1 MRILGRRTQ
10 GIGDSVCPG
19 ASTGVAK
26 GIEWTKWANLKQ
38 AQESAHEPR
47 QAVLSLNQGTHIKNS
62 RCHSNSE
69 ASYAKQ
75 CVMKIAAVV
84 KIKHGAIWEA
94 LQKLG
99 WSQSRLAR
107 QMNMEPSRVG
117 EIINLKRRPTD
128 NEVKRMELAFLDAGI
143 SVDVISEWPEMFKMR
158 QNNLTYY
165 KDVETDRL
173 LSHTKQLTIEEKE
186 SLQILMDQLTP
197 IEADILMSNMVYGV
211 SLNKLAEK
219 WEKSRST
226 LCIVKEELEEK
237 LERFRFFMNKDGA
250 SCPEQFGM
258 YIGKNYPE
266 NVYAK
271 VMTAREELKEKV
283 A

>member
-1 MRILGRRTQ
+1 
-10 GIGDSVCPG
+10 
-19 ASTGVAK
+19 
-26 GIEWTKWANLKQ
+26 
-38 AQESAHEPR
+38 
-47 QAVLSLNQGTHIKNS
+47 
-62 RCHSNSE
+62 
-69 ASYAKQ
+69 
-75 CVMKIAAVV
+75 MKIAAVV

-99 WSQSRLAR
+99 WNQSKLAR
-107 QMNMEPSRVG
+107 QLNMHPTRVG

-128 NEVKRMELAFLDAGI
+128 NEVKRIELAFLDAGI
-143 SVDVISEWPEMFKMR
+143 CVDVISEWPEMFKMR

-211 SLNKLAEK
+211 SLNELAEK
-219 WEKSRST
+219 WEKSGKT
-226 LCIVKEELEEK
+226 LCVIKQELEEK
-237 LERFRFFMNKDGA
+237 LERFRFFMEKDGA

-258 YIGKNYPE
+258 YIGKHYPT
-266 NVYAK
+266 NLHAR
-271 VMTAREELKEKV
+271 VMSNREKIKEKV

>member
-1 MRILGRRTQ
+1 
-10 GIGDSVCPG
+10 
-19 ASTGVAK
+19 
-26 GIEWTKWANLKQ
+26 
-38 AQESAHEPR
+38 
-47 QAVLSLNQGTHIKNS
+47 
-62 RCHSNSE
+62 
-69 ASYAKQ
+69 
-75 CVMKIAAVV
+75 MKIAAVV

-99 WSQSRLAR
+99 WNQSKLAR
-107 QMNMEPSRVG
+107 QLNMHPTRVG

-128 NEVKRMELAFLDAGI
+128 NEVKRIELAFLDAGI
-143 SVDVISEWPEMFKMR
+143 CVDVISEWPEMFKMR

-197 IEADILMSNMVYGV
+197 IEADILMSNMVYGIT
-211 SLNKLAEK
+211 LNKLAQK

-226 LCIVKEELEEK
+226 LCVIKEELEEK
-237 LERFRFFMNKDGA
+237 LEKFRFFMDKDGA

-258 YIGKNYPE
+258 YIGKHYPT
-266 NVYAK
+266 NLYAK
-271 VMTAREELKEKV
+271 VMSAREELKEKV

>member
-1 MRILGRRTQ
+1 
-10 GIGDSVCPG
+10 
-19 ASTGVAK
+19 
-26 GIEWTKWANLKQ
+26 
-38 AQESAHEPR
+38 
-47 QAVLSLNQGTHIKNS
+47 
-62 RCHSNSE
+62 
-69 ASYAKQ
+69 
-75 CVMKIAAVV
+75 MKIAAVV

-99 WSQSRLAR
+99 WSQSKLAR

-143 SVDVISEWPEMFKMR
+143 CVDVISEWPEMFKMR

-197 IEADILMSNMVYGV
+197 IEADILMSNMVYGIT
-211 SLNKLAEK
+211 LNKLAEK

-226 LCIVKEELEEK
+226 LCIVKEELEDK
-237 LERFRFFMNKDGA
+237 LDRFRFFMDKDGA

-258 YIGKNYPE
+258 YIGKHYPT
-266 NVYAK
+266 NLYAK
-271 VMTAREELKEKV
+271 VMSAREELKEKV

>member
-1 MRILGRRTQ
+1 
-10 GIGDSVCPG
+10 
-19 ASTGVAK
+19 
-26 GIEWTKWANLKQ
+26 
-38 AQESAHEPR
+38 
-47 QAVLSLNQGTHIKNS
+47 
-62 RCHSNSE
+62 
-69 ASYAKQ
+69 
-75 CVMKIAAVV
+75 MKIAAVV

-99 WSQSRLAR
+99 WNQSKLAR
-107 QMNMEPSRVG
+107 QLNMHPTRVG

-128 NEVKRMELAFLDAGI
+128 NEVKRIELAFLDAGI
-143 SVDVISEWPEMFKMR
+143 CVDVISEWPEMFKMR

-165 KDVETDRL
+165 KDIETDRL

-258 YIGKNYPE
+258 YIGKHYPT
-266 NVYAK
+266 NLHAK
-271 VMTAREELKEKV
+271 AMSAREKLKEKV

>member
-1 MRILGRRTQ
+1 
-10 GIGDSVCPG
+10 
-19 ASTGVAK
+19 
-26 GIEWTKWANLKQ
+26 
-38 AQESAHEPR
+38 
-47 QAVLSLNQGTHIKNS
+47 
-62 RCHSNSE
+62 
-69 ASYAKQ
+69 
-75 CVMKIAAVV
+75 MKIAAVV

-99 WSQSRLAR
+99 WNQSKLAR
-107 QMNMEPSRVG
+107 QLNMHPTRVG

-128 NEVKRMELAFLDAGI
+128 NEVKRIELAFLDAGI
-143 SVDVISEWPEMFKMR
+143 CVDVISEWPEMFKMR

-258 YIGKNYPE
+258 YIGKHYPT
-266 NVYAK
+266 NLHAK
-271 VMTAREELKEKV
+271 VMSAREELKEKV

>member
-1 MRILGRRTQ
+1 
-10 GIGDSVCPG
+10 
-19 ASTGVAK
+19 
-26 GIEWTKWANLKQ
+26 
-38 AQESAHEPR
+38 
-47 QAVLSLNQGTHIKNS
+47 
-62 RCHSNSE
+62 
-69 ASYAKQ
+69 
-75 CVMKIAAVV
+75 MKIAAVV

-99 WSQSRLAR
+99 WSQSKLAR

-128 NEVKRMELAFLDAGI
+128 NEVKRIELAFLDAGI
-143 SVDVISEWPEMFKMR
+143 CVDVISEWPEMFKMR

-197 IEADILMSNMVYGV
+197 IEADILMSNMVYGIT
-211 SLNKLAEK
+211 LNKLAQK

-226 LCIVKEELEEK
+226 LCVIKEELEEK
-237 LERFRFFMNKDGA
+237 LERFRFFMDKDGA

-258 YIGKNYPE
+258 YIGKHYPT
-266 NVYAK
+266 NLHAK
-271 VMTAREELKEKV
+271 VMSAREEYKEKV

>member
-1 MRILGRRTQ
+1 MR
-10 GIGDSVCPG
+10 
-19 ASTGVAK
+19 
-26 GIEWTKWANLKQ
+26 
-38 AQESAHEPR
+38 
-47 QAVLSLNQGTHIKNS
+47 
-62 RCHSNSE
+62 
-69 ASYAKQ
+69 
-75 CVMKIAAVV
+75 IAAVV

-99 WSQSRLAR
+99 WNQSKLAR
-107 QMNMEPSRVG
+107 QLNMHPTRVG

-128 NEVKRMELAFLDAGI
+128 NEVKRIELAFLDAGI
-143 SVDVISEWPEMFKMR
+143 CVDVISEWPEMFKMR

-258 YIGKNYPE
+258 YIGKHYPT
-266 NVYAK
+266 NLYAK
-271 VMTAREELKEKV
+271 VMSAREELKEKV

>member
-1 MRILGRRTQ
+1 MR
-10 GIGDSVCPG
+10 
-19 ASTGVAK
+19 
-26 GIEWTKWANLKQ
+26 
-38 AQESAHEPR
+38 
-47 QAVLSLNQGTHIKNS
+47 
-62 RCHSNSE
+62 
-69 ASYAKQ
+69 
-75 CVMKIAAVV
+75 IAAVV

-99 WSQSRLAR
+99 WNQSKLAR
-107 QMNMEPSRVG
+107 QLNMHPTRVG
-117 EIINLKRRPTD
+117 EIINLKRRPTE
-128 NEVKRMELAFLDAGI
+128 NEVKRIELAFLDAGI
-143 SVDVISEWPEMFKMR
+143 CVDVISEWPEMFKMR

-211 SLNKLAEK
+211 SLNELAEK
-219 WEKSRST
+219 WEKSGKT
-226 LCIVKEELEEK
+226 LCVIKQELEEK
-237 LERFRFFMNKDGA
+237 LERFRFFMDKDGA

-258 YIGKNYPE
+258 YIGKHYPT
-266 NVYAK
+266 NLHAR
-271 VMTAREELKEKV
+271 VMSNREKIKEKV

>member
-1 MRILGRRTQ
+1 
-10 GIGDSVCPG
+10 
-19 ASTGVAK
+19 
-26 GIEWTKWANLKQ
+26 
-38 AQESAHEPR
+38 
-47 QAVLSLNQGTHIKNS
+47 
-62 RCHSNSE
+62 
-69 ASYAKQ
+69 
-75 CVMKIAAVV
+75 MKIAAVV

-128 NEVKRMELAFLDAGI
+128 NEAKRMELAFLDAGI

-237 LERFRFFMNKDGA
+237 LERFRFFMDKDGA

>member
-1 MRILGRRTQ
+1 
-10 GIGDSVCPG
+10 
-19 ASTGVAK
+19 
-26 GIEWTKWANLKQ
+26 
-38 AQESAHEPR
+38 
-47 QAVLSLNQGTHIKNS
+47 
-62 RCHSNSE
+62 
-69 ASYAKQ
+69 
-75 CVMKIAAVV
+75 MKIAAVV

-99 WSQSRLAR
+99 WSQSKLAR
-107 QMNMEPSRVG
+107 QLNMEPSRVG

-128 NEVKRMELAFLDAGI
+128 NEVKRIELAFLDAGI
-143 SVDVISEWPEMFKMR
+143 CVDVISEWPEMFKMR

-197 IEADILMSNMVYGV
+197 IEADILMSNMVYGIT
-211 SLNKLAEK
+211 LNKLAEK

-226 LCIVKEELEEK
+226 LCIVKEELEDK
-237 LERFRFFMNKDGA
+237 LDRFRFFMDKDGA

-258 YIGKNYPE
+258 YIGKHYPT
-266 NVYAK
+266 NLHAK
-271 VMTAREELKEKV
+271 VMSAREELKEKV

>member
-1 MRILGRRTQ
+1 
-10 GIGDSVCPG
+10 
-19 ASTGVAK
+19 
-26 GIEWTKWANLKQ
+26 
-38 AQESAHEPR
+38 
-47 QAVLSLNQGTHIKNS
+47 
-62 RCHSNSE
+62 
-69 ASYAKQ
+69 
-75 CVMKIAAVV
+75 MKIAAVV

-99 WSQSRLAR
+99 WNQSKLAR
-107 QMNMEPSRVG
+107 QLNMHPTRVG

-128 NEVKRMELAFLDAGI
+128 NEVKRIELAFLDAGI
-143 SVDVISEWPEMFKMR
+143 CVDVISEWPEMFKMR

-258 YIGKNYPE
+258 YIGKHYPT
-266 NVYAK
+266 NLYAK

>member
-1 MRILGRRTQ
+1 
-10 GIGDSVCPG
+10 
-19 ASTGVAK
+19 
-26 GIEWTKWANLKQ
+26 
-38 AQESAHEPR
+38 
-47 QAVLSLNQGTHIKNS
+47 
-62 RCHSNSE
+62 
-69 ASYAKQ
+69 
-75 CVMKIAAVV
+75 MKIAAVV

-99 WSQSRLAR
+99 WSQSKLAR

-128 NEVKRMELAFLDAGI
+128 NEVKRIELAFLDAGI
-143 SVDVISEWPEMFKMR
+143 CVDVISEWPEMFKMR

-197 IEADILMSNMVYGV
+197 IEADILMSNMVYGIT
-211 SLNKLAEK
+211 LNKLAQK

-226 LCIVKEELEEK
+226 LCVIKEELEEK
-237 LERFRFFMNKDGA
+237 LERFRFFMDKDGA

-258 YIGKNYPE
+258 YIGKHYPT
-266 NVYAK
+266 NLHAK
-271 VMTAREELKEKV
+271 VMSAREELKEKV

>member
-1 MRILGRRTQ
+1 
-10 GIGDSVCPG
+10 
-19 ASTGVAK
+19 
-26 GIEWTKWANLKQ
+26 
-38 AQESAHEPR
+38 
-47 QAVLSLNQGTHIKNS
+47 
-62 RCHSNSE
+62 
-69 ASYAKQ
+69 
-75 CVMKIAAVV
+75 MKIAAVV

-99 WSQSRLAR
+99 WNQSKLAR
-107 QMNMEPSRVG
+107 QLNMHPTRVG
-117 EIINLKRRPTD
+117 EIINLKRRPTE
-128 NEVKRMELAFLDAGI
+128 NEVKRIELAFLDAGI
-143 SVDVISEWPEMFKMR
+143 CVDVISEWPEMFKMR

-219 WEKSRST
+219 WEKSSHR
-226 LCIVKEELEEK
+226 LCVIKEELQEK
-237 LERFRFFMNKDGA
+237 LERFRFFMDKDGA

-258 YIGKNYPE
+258 YIGKHYPT
-266 NVYAK
+266 NLHAK
-271 VMTAREELKEKV
+271 VMSNREKLKEKV

>member
-1 MRILGRRTQ
+1 
-10 GIGDSVCPG
+10 
-19 ASTGVAK
+19 
-26 GIEWTKWANLKQ
+26 
-38 AQESAHEPR
+38 
-47 QAVLSLNQGTHIKNS
+47 
-62 RCHSNSE
+62 
-69 ASYAKQ
+69 
-75 CVMKIAAVV
+75 MKIAAVV

-99 WSQSRLAR
+99 WNQSKLAR
-107 QMNMEPSRVG
+107 QLNMHPTRVG

-128 NEVKRMELAFLDAGI
+128 NEVKRIELAFLDAGI
-143 SVDVISEWPEMFKMR
+143 CVDVISEWPEMFKMR

-226 LCIVKEELEEK
+226 LCVVKEELEEK

-258 YIGKNYPE
+258 YIGKHYPT
-266 NVYAK
+266 NLHAR
-271 VMTAREELKEKV
+271 VMSNREKIKEKV

>member
-1 MRILGRRTQ
+1 
-10 GIGDSVCPG
+10 
-19 ASTGVAK
+19 
-26 GIEWTKWANLKQ
+26 
-38 AQESAHEPR
+38 
-47 QAVLSLNQGTHIKNS
+47 
-62 RCHSNSE
+62 
-69 ASYAKQ
+69 
-75 CVMKIAAVV
+75 MKIAAVV

-99 WSQSRLAR
+99 WNQSKLAR
-107 QMNMEPSRVG
+107 QLNMHPTRVG

-128 NEVKRMELAFLDAGI
+128 NEVKRIELAFLDAGI
-143 SVDVISEWPEMFKMR
+143 CVDVISEWPEMFKMR

-197 IEADILMSNMVYGV
+197 IEADILMSNMVYGIT
-211 SLNKLAEK
+211 LNKLAQK

-226 LCIVKEELEEK
+226 LCVIKEELEEK
-237 LERFRFFMNKDGA
+237 LERFRFFMDKDGA

-258 YIGKNYPE
+258 YIGKHYPT
-266 NVYAK
+266 NLHAR
-271 VMTAREELKEKV
+271 VMSNREKIKEKV

>member
-1 MRILGRRTQ
+1 
-10 GIGDSVCPG
+10 
-19 ASTGVAK
+19 
-26 GIEWTKWANLKQ
+26 
-38 AQESAHEPR
+38 
-47 QAVLSLNQGTHIKNS
+47 
-62 RCHSNSE
+62 
-69 ASYAKQ
+69 
-75 CVMKIAAVV
+75 MKIAAVV

-94 LQKLG
+94 LQKLR
-99 WSQSRLAR
+99 WSQSKLAR

-128 NEVKRMELAFLDAGI
+128 NEVKRIELAFLDAGI
-143 SVDVISEWPEMFKMR
+143 CVDVISEWPEMLKMR

-211 SLNKLAEK
+211 SLNELAEK
-219 WEKSRST
+219 WEKSGKT
-226 LCIVKEELEEK
+226 LCVIKQELEEK
-237 LERFRFFMNKDGA
+237 LERFRFFMDKDGA

-258 YIGKNYPE
+258 YIGKHYPT
-266 NVYAK
+266 NLHAR
-271 VMTAREELKEKV
+271 VMSNREKIKEKV

>member
-1 MRILGRRTQ
+1 
-10 GIGDSVCPG
+10 
-19 ASTGVAK
+19 
-26 GIEWTKWANLKQ
+26 
-38 AQESAHEPR
+38 
-47 QAVLSLNQGTHIKNS
+47 
-62 RCHSNSE
+62 
-69 ASYAKQ
+69 
-75 CVMKIAAVV
+75 MKIAAVV

-99 WSQSRLAR
+99 WSQSKLAR

-143 SVDVISEWPEMFKMR
+143 CVDVISEWPEMFKMR

-197 IEADILMSNMVYGV
+197 IEADILMSNMVYGIT
-211 SLNKLAEK
+211 LNKLAQK

-226 LCIVKEELEEK
+226 LCVIKEELEEK
-237 LERFRFFMNKDGA
+237 LEKFRFFMDKDGA

-258 YIGKNYPE
+258 YIGKHYPT
-266 NVYAK
+266 NLHAK
-271 VMTAREELKEKV
+271 VMSAREELKEKV

>member
-1 MRILGRRTQ
+1 
-10 GIGDSVCPG
+10 
-19 ASTGVAK
+19 
-26 GIEWTKWANLKQ
+26 
-38 AQESAHEPR
+38 
-47 QAVLSLNQGTHIKNS
+47 
-62 RCHSNSE
+62 
-69 ASYAKQ
+69 
-75 CVMKIAAVV
+75 MKIAAVV

-99 WSQSRLAR
+99 WNQSKLAR
-107 QMNMEPSRVG
+107 QLNMHPTRVG
-117 EIINLKRRPTD
+117 EIINLKRRPTE
-128 NEVKRMELAFLDAGI
+128 NEVKRIELAFLDEGI
-143 SVDVISEWPEMFKMR
+143 CVDVISEWPEMFKMR

-197 IEADILMSNMVYGV
+197 IEADILMSNMVYGIT
-211 SLNKLAEK
+211 LNKLAQK

-226 LCIVKEELEEK
+226 LCVIKEELEEK
-237 LERFRFFMNKDGA
+237 LERFRFFMDKDGA

-258 YIGKNYPE
+258 YIGKHYPT
-266 NVYAK
+266 NLHAK
-271 VMTAREELKEKV
+271 VMSAREELKEKV

>member
-1 MRILGRRTQ
+1 
-10 GIGDSVCPG
+10 
-19 ASTGVAK
+19 
-26 GIEWTKWANLKQ
+26 
-38 AQESAHEPR
+38 
-47 QAVLSLNQGTHIKNS
+47 
-62 RCHSNSE
+62 
-69 ASYAKQ
+69 
-75 CVMKIAAVV
+75 MKIAAVV

-99 WSQSRLAR
+99 WNQSKLAR
-107 QMNMEPSRVG
+107 QLNMHPTRVG

-128 NEVKRMELAFLDAGI
+128 NEVKRIELAFLDAGI
-143 SVDVISEWPEMFKMR
+143 CVDVISEWPEMFKMR

-197 IEADILMSNMVYGV
+197 IEADILMSNMVYGIT
-211 SLNKLAEK
+211 LNKLAQK

-226 LCIVKEELEEK
+226 LCVIKEELEEK
-237 LERFRFFMNKDGA
+237 LERFRFFMDKDGA

-258 YIGKNYPE
+258 YIGKHYPT
-266 NVYAK
+266 NLHAK
-271 VMTAREELKEKV
+271 VMSAREELKEKV

>member
-1 MRILGRRTQ
+1 MR
-10 GIGDSVCPG
+10 
-19 ASTGVAK
+19 
-26 GIEWTKWANLKQ
+26 
-38 AQESAHEPR
+38 
-47 QAVLSLNQGTHIKNS
+47 
-62 RCHSNSE
+62 
-69 ASYAKQ
+69 
-75 CVMKIAAVV
+75 IAAVV
-84 KIKHGAIWEA
+84 KIKHGAIWQA

-99 WSQSRLAR
+99 WNQSELAR
-107 QMNMEPSRVG
+107 QLNMHPTRVG

-128 NEVKRMELAFLDAGI
+128 NEVNRIELAFLDAGI
-143 SVDVISEWPEMFKMR
+143 CVDVISEWPEMFKMR

-237 LERFRFFMNKDGA
+237 LERFRFFMDKDGA

-258 YIGKNYPE
+258 YIGKHYPT
-266 NVYAK
+266 NLHAK
-271 VMTAREELKEKV
+271 VMSAREELKEKV
-283 A
+283 AC

>member
-1 MRILGRRTQ
+1 
-10 GIGDSVCPG
+10 
-19 ASTGVAK
+19 
-26 GIEWTKWANLKQ
+26 
-38 AQESAHEPR
+38 
-47 QAVLSLNQGTHIKNS
+47 
-62 RCHSNSE
+62 
-69 ASYAKQ
+69 
-75 CVMKIAAVV
+75 MKIAAVV

-99 WSQSRLAR
+99 WNQSKLAR
-107 QMNMEPSRVG
+107 QLNMHPTRVG

-128 NEVKRMELAFLDAGI
+128 NEVKRIELAFLDAGI
-143 SVDVISEWPEMFKMR
+143 CVDVISEWPEMFKMR

-258 YIGKNYPE
+258 YIGKHYPT
-266 NVYAK
+266 NLHAK
-271 VMTAREELKEKV
+271 AMSAREELREKV

>member
-1 MRILGRRTQ
+1 
-10 GIGDSVCPG
+10 
-19 ASTGVAK
+19 
-26 GIEWTKWANLKQ
+26 
-38 AQESAHEPR
+38 
-47 QAVLSLNQGTHIKNS
+47 
-62 RCHSNSE
+62 
-69 ASYAKQ
+69 
-75 CVMKIAAVV
+75 MKIAAVV

-143 SVDVISEWPEMFKMR
+143 TVDVISEWPEMFKMR

-197 IEADILMSNMVYGV
+197 IEADILMSNMVYDV
-211 SLNKLAEK
+211 SLNKLAQK
-219 WEKSRST
+219 WEKPRST
-226 LCIVKEELEEK
+226 LSIVKEELEEK

-258 YIGKNYPE
+258 YIGKHYPT
-266 NVYAK
+266 NLHAK
-271 VMTAREELKEKV
+271 VMSAREELKEKV

>member
-1 MRILGRRTQ
+1 
-10 GIGDSVCPG
+10 
-19 ASTGVAK
+19 
-26 GIEWTKWANLKQ
+26 
-38 AQESAHEPR
+38 
-47 QAVLSLNQGTHIKNS
+47 
-62 RCHSNSE
+62 
-69 ASYAKQ
+69 
-75 CVMKIAAVV
+75 MKIAAVV

-99 WSQSRLAR
+99 WSQSKLAR

-143 SVDVISEWPEMFKMR
+143 CVDVISEWPEMFKMR

-197 IEADILMSNMVYGV
+197 IEADILMSNMVYGIT
-211 SLNKLAEK
+211 LNKLAQK

-226 LCIVKEELEEK
+226 LCVIKEELEEK
-237 LERFRFFMNKDGA
+237 LERFRFFMDKDGA

-258 YIGKNYPE
+258 YIGKHYPT
-266 NVYAK
+266 NLHAK
-271 VMTAREELKEKV
+271 VMSAREELKEKV

>member
-1 MRILGRRTQ
+1 
-10 GIGDSVCPG
+10 
-19 ASTGVAK
+19 
-26 GIEWTKWANLKQ
+26 
-38 AQESAHEPR
+38 
-47 QAVLSLNQGTHIKNS
+47 
-62 RCHSNSE
+62 
-69 ASYAKQ
+69 
-75 CVMKIAAVV
+75 MKIAAVV

-99 WSQSRLAR
+99 WNQSKLAR
-107 QMNMEPSRVG
+107 QLNMHPTRVG

-128 NEVKRMELAFLDAGI
+128 NEVKRIELAFLDAGI
-143 SVDVISEWPEMFKMR
+143 CVDVISEWPEMFKMR

-197 IEADILMSNMVYGV
+197 IEADILMSNMVYGIT
-211 SLNKLAEK
+211 LNKLAQK

-226 LCIVKEELEEK
+226 LCVIKEELEEK
-237 LERFRFFMNKDGA
+237 LEKFRFFMDKDGA

-258 YIGKNYPE
+258 YIGKHYPT
-266 NVYAK
+266 NLHAK
-271 VMTAREELKEKV
+271 VMSAREELKEKV

>member
-1 MRILGRRTQ
+1 
-10 GIGDSVCPG
+10 
-19 ASTGVAK
+19 
-26 GIEWTKWANLKQ
+26 
-38 AQESAHEPR
+38 
-47 QAVLSLNQGTHIKNS
+47 
-62 RCHSNSE
+62 
-69 ASYAKQ
+69 
-75 CVMKIAAVV
+75 MKIAAVV

-99 WSQSRLAR
+99 WNQSKLAR
-107 QMNMEPSRVG
+107 QLNMHPTRVG
-117 EIINLKRRPTD
+117 EIINLKRRPTE
-128 NEVKRMELAFLDAGI
+128 NEVKRIELAFLDAGI
-143 SVDVISEWPEMFKMR
+143 CVDVISEWPEMFKMR

-197 IEADILMSNMVYGV
+197 IEADILMSNMVYGIT
-211 SLNKLAEK
+211 LNKLAQK

-226 LCIVKEELEEK
+226 LCVIKEELEEK
-237 LERFRFFMNKDGA
+237 LEKFRFFMDKDGA

-258 YIGKNYPE
+258 YIGKHYPT
-266 NVYAK
+266 NLHAK
-271 VMTAREELKEKV
+271 VMSAREELKEKV

>member
-1 MRILGRRTQ
+1 
-10 GIGDSVCPG
+10 
-19 ASTGVAK
+19 
-26 GIEWTKWANLKQ
+26 
-38 AQESAHEPR
+38 
-47 QAVLSLNQGTHIKNS
+47 
-62 RCHSNSE
+62 
-69 ASYAKQ
+69 
-75 CVMKIAAVV
+75 MKIAAVV

-99 WSQSRLAR
+99 WNQSKLAR
-107 QMNMEPSRVG
+107 QLNMHPTRVG

-128 NEVKRMELAFLDAGI
+128 NEVKRIELAFLDAGI
-143 SVDVISEWPEMFKMR
+143 CVDVISEWPEMFKMR

-258 YIGKNYPE
+258 YIGKHYPT
-266 NVYAK
+266 NLYAK
-271 VMTAREELKEKV
+271 VMSAREELKEKV

>member
-1 MRILGRRTQ
+1 
-10 GIGDSVCPG
+10 
-19 ASTGVAK
+19 
-26 GIEWTKWANLKQ
+26 
-38 AQESAHEPR
+38 
-47 QAVLSLNQGTHIKNS
+47 
-62 RCHSNSE
+62 
-69 ASYAKQ
+69 
-75 CVMKIAAVV
+75 MKIAAVV

-99 WSQSRLAR
+99 WSQSKLAR

-143 SVDVISEWPEMFKMR
+143 CVDVISEWPEMFKMR

-197 IEADILMSNMVYGV
+197 IEADILMSNMVYGIT
-211 SLNKLAEK
+211 LNKLAKK
-219 WEKSRST
+219 WKKSRST

-237 LERFRFFMNKDGA
+237 LDRFRFFMDKDGA

-258 YIGKNYPE
+258 YTGKHYPT
-266 NVYAK
+266 NLYAK
-271 VMTAREELKEKV
+271 VMSAREELK
-283 A
+283 

>member
-1 MRILGRRTQ
+1 
-10 GIGDSVCPG
+10 
-19 ASTGVAK
+19 
-26 GIEWTKWANLKQ
+26 
-38 AQESAHEPR
+38 
-47 QAVLSLNQGTHIKNS
+47 
-62 RCHSNSE
+62 
-69 ASYAKQ
+69 
-75 CVMKIAAVV
+75 MKIAAVV

-99 WSQSRLAR
+99 WNQSKLAR
-107 QMNMEPSRVG
+107 QLNMHPTRVG

-128 NEVKRMELAFLDAGI
+128 NEVKRIELAFLDAGI
-143 SVDVISEWPEMFKMR
+143 CVDVISEWPEMFKMR

-165 KDVETDRL
+165 KDIETDRL

-197 IEADILMSNMVYGV
+197 IEADILMSNMVYGIT
-211 SLNKLAEK
+211 LNKLAQK

-226 LCIVKEELEEK
+226 LCVIKEELEEK
-237 LERFRFFMNKDGA
+237 LEKFRFFMDKDGA

-258 YIGKNYPE
+258 YIGKHYPT
-266 NVYAK
+266 NLHAK
-271 VMTAREELKEKV
+271 VMSAREELKEKV

>member
-1 MRILGRRTQ
+1 
-10 GIGDSVCPG
+10 
-19 ASTGVAK
+19 
-26 GIEWTKWANLKQ
+26 
-38 AQESAHEPR
+38 
-47 QAVLSLNQGTHIKNS
+47 
-62 RCHSNSE
+62 
-69 ASYAKQ
+69 
-75 CVMKIAAVV
+75 MKIAAVV

-99 WSQSRLAR
+99 WSQSKLAR

-128 NEVKRMELAFLDAGI
+128 NEVKRIELAFLDAGI
-143 SVDVISEWPEMFKMR
+143 CVDVISEWPEMFKMR

-165 KDVETDRL
+165 KDIETDRL

-197 IEADILMSNMVYGV
+197 IEADILMSNMVYGIT
-211 SLNKLAEK
+211 LNKLAQK

-226 LCIVKEELEEK
+226 LCVIKEELEEK
-237 LERFRFFMNKDGA
+237 LERFRFFMNKDGV

-258 YIGKNYPE
+258 YIGKHYPT
-266 NVYAK
+266 NLYAK
-271 VMTAREELKEKV
+271 VMSAREELKDKV

>member
-1 MRILGRRTQ
+1 
-10 GIGDSVCPG
+10 
-19 ASTGVAK
+19 
-26 GIEWTKWANLKQ
+26 
-38 AQESAHEPR
+38 
-47 QAVLSLNQGTHIKNS
+47 
-62 RCHSNSE
+62 
-69 ASYAKQ
+69 
-75 CVMKIAAVV
+75 MKIAAVV

-99 WSQSRLAR
+99 WSQSKLAR

-143 SVDVISEWPEMFKMR
+143 CVDVISEWPEMFKMR

-197 IEADILMSNMVYGV
+197 IEADILMSNMVYGIT
-211 SLNKLAEK
+211 LNKLAKK
-219 WEKSRST
+219 WKKSMST

-237 LERFRFFMNKDGA
+237 FDRFRFFMDKDGA

-258 YIGKNYPE
+258 YTGKHYPT
-266 NVYAK
+266 NLYAK
-271 VMTAREELKEKV
+271 VMSAREELK
-283 A
+283 

>member
-1 MRILGRRTQ
+1 MR
-10 GIGDSVCPG
+10 
-19 ASTGVAK
+19 
-26 GIEWTKWANLKQ
+26 
-38 AQESAHEPR
+38 
-47 QAVLSLNQGTHIKNS
+47 
-62 RCHSNSE
+62 
-69 ASYAKQ
+69 
-75 CVMKIAAVV
+75 IAAVV

-99 WSQSRLAR
+99 WNQSELAR
-107 QMNMEPSRVG
+107 QLNMHPTRVG

-128 NEVKRMELAFLDAGI
+128 NEVNRIELAFLDAGV

-211 SLNKLAEK
+211 SLNKLADK

-237 LERFRFFMNKDGA
+237 LEKFRFFMDKDGA

-258 YIGKNYPE
+258 YIGKHYPT
-266 NVYAK
+266 NLHAK
-271 VMTAREELKEKV
+271 VMSAREELKEKV
-283 A
+283 AC

>member
-1 MRILGRRTQ
+1 
-10 GIGDSVCPG
+10 
-19 ASTGVAK
+19 
-26 GIEWTKWANLKQ
+26 
-38 AQESAHEPR
+38 
-47 QAVLSLNQGTHIKNS
+47 
-62 RCHSNSE
+62 
-69 ASYAKQ
+69 
-75 CVMKIAAVV
+75 MKIAAVV

-99 WSQSRLAR
+99 WSQSKLAR

-143 SVDVISEWPEMFKMR
+143 CVDVISEWPEMFKMR

-197 IEADILMSNMVYGV
+197 IEADILMSNMVYGIT
-211 SLNKLAEK
+211 LNKLAEK

-226 LCIVKEELEEK
+226 LCIVKEELEDK
-237 LERFRFFMNKDGA
+237 LDRFRFFMDKDGA

-258 YIGKNYPE
+258 YIGKHYPT
-266 NVYAK
+266 NLHAK
-271 VMTAREELKEKV
+271 VMSAREELKEKV

>member
-1 MRILGRRTQ
+1 MR
-10 GIGDSVCPG
+10 
-19 ASTGVAK
+19 
-26 GIEWTKWANLKQ
+26 
-38 AQESAHEPR
+38 
-47 QAVLSLNQGTHIKNS
+47 
-62 RCHSNSE
+62 
-69 ASYAKQ
+69 
-75 CVMKIAAVV
+75 IAAVV
-84 KIKHGAIWEA
+84 KIKHGAIWQA

-99 WSQSRLAR
+99 WNQSELAR
-107 QMNMEPSRVG
+107 QLNMHPTRVG

-128 NEVKRMELAFLDAGI
+128 NEVNRIELAFLDAGV

-219 WEKSRST
+219 WEKSCHR
-226 LCIVKEELEEK
+226 LCDIKEGLEQK
-237 LERFRFFMNKDGA
+237 LERFRFFMDKDGA

-258 YIGKNYPE
+258 YIGKHYPMNRE
-266 NVYAK
+266 AK
-271 VMTAREELKEKV
+271 VMSAREELKEEI
-283 A
+283 AC

>member
-1 MRILGRRTQ
+1 MR
-10 GIGDSVCPG
+10 
-19 ASTGVAK
+19 
-26 GIEWTKWANLKQ
+26 
-38 AQESAHEPR
+38 
-47 QAVLSLNQGTHIKNS
+47 
-62 RCHSNSE
+62 
-69 ASYAKQ
+69 
-75 CVMKIAAVV
+75 IAAVV
-84 KIKHGAIWEA
+84 KIKHGAIWQA

-99 WSQSRLAR
+99 WNQSELAR
-107 QMNMEPSRVG
+107 QLNMHPTRVG

-128 NEVKRMELAFLDAGI
+128 NEVNRIELAFLDAGV

-237 LERFRFFMNKDGA
+237 LERFRFFMDKDGA

-258 YIGKNYPE
+258 YIGKHYPT
-266 NVYAK
+266 NLHAK
-271 VMTAREELKEKV
+271 VMSAREELKEKV
-283 A
+283 AC

>member
-1 MRILGRRTQ
+1 
-10 GIGDSVCPG
+10 
-19 ASTGVAK
+19 
-26 GIEWTKWANLKQ
+26 
-38 AQESAHEPR
+38 
-47 QAVLSLNQGTHIKNS
+47 
-62 RCHSNSE
+62 
-69 ASYAKQ
+69 
-75 CVMKIAAVV
+75 MKIAAVV

-99 WSQSRLAR
+99 WSQSKLAR

-128 NEVKRMELAFLDAGI
+128 NEVKRIELAFLDAGI
-143 SVDVISEWPEMFKMR
+143 CVDVISEWPEMFKMR

-165 KDVETDRL
+165 KDIETDRL

-219 WEKSRST
+219 WEKSGKT
-226 LCIVKEELEEK
+226 LCVIKQELEEK
-237 LERFRFFMNKDGA
+237 LERFRFFMDKDGA

-258 YIGKNYPE
+258 YIGKHYPT
-266 NVYAK
+266 NLHAR
-271 VMTAREELKEKV
+271 VMSNREKIKEKV